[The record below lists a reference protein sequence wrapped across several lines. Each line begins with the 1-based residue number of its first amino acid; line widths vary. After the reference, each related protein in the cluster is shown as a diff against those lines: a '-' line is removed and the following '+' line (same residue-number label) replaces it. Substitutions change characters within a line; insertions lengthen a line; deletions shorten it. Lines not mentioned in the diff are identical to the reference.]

1 MPRHPT
7 VVAYLALF
15 VALGGSSYAA
25 VQLSRNSVKSK
36 HIANGQVKRA
46 DLARKA
52 RVGRPGPAGA
62 PGAQGPEGSQGP
74 KGDPG
79 PPNPDAETLDGI
91 DSSEF
96 FRGRV
101 THTTATLSAGSDTG
115 AAGRNLVVPG
125 FGRLSVSCPE
135 DPQNDPGFIS
145 YVNTAGRSQ
154 LVLVDDGN
162 NPPGQKEVGIDEDHT
177 FFTLPPEHVVRLT
190 VASPDAA
197 VATITVARGVQP
209 SVINP
214 SVYRCRVQAQAIVP
228 G

>member
-1 MPRHPT
+1 MTRHPT

-25 VQLSRNSVKSK
+25 VQLSRDSVKSK

-52 RVGRPGPAGA
+52 RVGQPGPPGPPGA
-62 PGAQGPEGSQGP
+62 PGLQGP

-101 THTTATLSAGSDTG
+101 THTTATLSAGSDTI
-115 AAGRNLVVPG
+115 AAGRKLEVPG
-125 FGRLSVSCPE
+125 LGWLSVTCPE

-145 YVNTAGRSQ
+145 YVNTADRSQ
-154 LVLVDDGN
+154 LVFVDDGN
-162 NPPGQKEVGIDEDHT
+162 SPPGQREIGVDEDHT
-177 FFTLPPEHVVRLT
+177 FFTFPPEHVVRLT
-190 VASPDAA
+190 VASADAA

-214 SVYRCRVQAQAIVP
+214 SVYRCRVQAQAIVS